1 MLKGWITQ
9 LGRGLRSALFYLGFI
24 LLIIL
29 MSAIACALFFLP
41 FRPRQRIATFGNHLT
56 MLWLRITCN
65 ISIEVQGAENIP
77 EGPCVVLSN
86 HQSTW
91 ETFYLQWYF
100 QPATVIL
107 KRELLWIPLFGWGL
121 ALMQPIAIKRSKPA
135 RAIRFVLKKGAER
148 LQDGNKIVIYPE
160 GTRVST
166 DQLGE
171 FKTSGAALA
180 KAAAVP
186 IIPVAHNAGHH
197 WPLVGFTKQP
207 GIIKMQIGPAINSS
221 AGDAR
226 QLTDQAREW
235 IKQAL

>member
-1 MLKGWITQ
+1 LLRGWIIQ
-9 LGRGLRSALFYLGFI
+9 LGRGLRSSFFYLGFI
-24 LLIIL
+24 SIIII

-65 ISIEVQGAENIP
+65 ISIEVQGEENVP

-135 RAIRFVLKKGAER
+135 RAIRFVLKKGTQR
-148 LQDGNKIVIYPE
+148 LKAGNKIVIYPE
-160 GTRVST
+160 GTRVSA

-186 IIPVAHNAGHH
+186 ILPVAHNAGLH
-197 WPLVGFTKQP
+197 WPLVGFTKRP
-207 GIIKMQIGPAINSS
+207 GTIQLQIGPAISSS

-226 QLTDQAREW
+226 QLTEQARDW
-235 IKQAL
+235 IHQAL

>member
-1 MLKGWITQ
+1 MLRGWIIQ
-9 LGRGLRSALFYLGFI
+9 LGRGLRSSLFYLGFI
-24 LLIIL
+24 SLIIV
-29 MSAIACALFFLP
+29 MSAVACALCFLP

-65 ISIEVQGAENIP
+65 ISIEVHGAENIP

-135 RAIRFVLKKGAER
+135 RAIRFVLKKGTQR
-148 LQDGNKIVIYPE
+148 LLAGNKIVIYPE
-160 GTRVST
+160 GTRVSP

-186 IIPVAHNAGHH
+186 IIPVAHNAGLH
-197 WPLVGFTKQP
+197 WPLVGFTKRP
-207 GIIKMQIGPAINSS
+207 GIIKLQIGPAINSS
-221 AGDAR
+221 KGDAR
-226 QLTDQAREW
+226 QLTEQARDW
-235 IKQAL
+235 IQQAL

>member
-1 MLKGWITQ
+1 MTQ
-9 LGRGLRSALFYLGFI
+9 FGRGLRSAVFYLGFI
-24 LLIIL
+24 LLVVFI
-29 MSAIACALFFLP
+29 SAVTCALFFLP
-41 FRPRQRIATFGNHLT
+41 FRLRQRIATFGNHMT
-56 MLWLRITCN
+56 MLWLRFTCN
-65 ISIEVQGAENIP
+65 IRIEVHGADNVP
-77 EGPCVVLSN
+77 LGPCVILSN

-91 ETFYLQWYF
+91 ETFYLQWFF

-135 RAIRFVLKKGAER
+135 RAIRFVLKRGTQR
-148 LQDGNKIVIYPE
+148 LQAGNKIVIFPE

-166 DQLGE
+166 HQLGE

-197 WPLVGFTKQP
+197 WPLVGFSKRP
-207 GIIKMQIGPAINSS
+207 GIIKMYIGRPIDSS
-221 AGDAR
+221 NKDAR
-226 QLTDQAREW
+226 QLTEEARNW
-235 IKQAL
+235 IEQAL